1 MVYINT
7 ADIKIAGRATR
18 ALITGDWAWLCT
30 HIARVVVERENR
42 KRGLRDAIILHKG
55 LQKLL

>member
-42 KRGLRDAIILHKG
+42 KRGLRGTIELH
-55 LQKLL
+55 

>member
-18 ALITGDWAWLCT
+18 ALITDDWAWLCT

-42 KRGLRDAIILHKG
+42 KRGLRGTIMLQKG